1 MPDNFFCA
9 RWACLKTFLRSY
21 PTLLCVC
28 GGGGGG
34 GGGAGGRGKRY
45 YVVFIC
51 FFISREKN

>member
-28 GGGGGG
+28 VGGGGGG
-34 GGGAGGRGKRY
+34 GRGGGGSDIMLFLFVFSS
-45 YVVFIC
+45 VVRKI
-51 FFISREKN
+51 K